1 MQDTVIIDKRELN
14 RKLAKL
20 AIPIAIQGIVSAT
33 LSMVDNLMV
42 GFLGETELAA
52 VGVGSQIFMIH
63 YMFIF
68 GLIGGSA
75 TFMAQFYGAG
85 DMPNIR
91 KVVGLDI
98 TILLGVGTLFFVA
111 VHKFMD
117 PILGFYTQDPA
128 VKVLAIQYVKICS
141 FNFFMLAI
149 SAPLE
154 MAFKAT
160 QQTSVP
166 MITSTVVFSTNTFLN
181 FVLIFGKFGAPKLG
195 VAGAALATAIARA
208 FDLVLILFF
217 TSRKWNTFR
226 GHVTSFFGWSGEL
239 VKRVI
244 KNATPTTVNEL
255 MWSLGQSMYVA
266 AFNRIGTTEFAAYQ
280 AANTV
285 ANIFSFAGFSIGDA
299 ALILVGEKL
308 GEGKK
313 DYTWEMSKHI
323 LKIGTILGV
332 LLGLSVMA
340 VAWPLG
346 HLFRLTPLGQSYTFK
361 VLLVIGAFLPLH
373 LHNGIH
379 VTGTL
384 RGGGDTRF
392 AMLAE
397 IFCVWFVAVPLAF
410 VGASIWHL
418 PIYWAVALVRVEEV
432 TKFFILTKRYI
443 SKKWMNV
450 MIKDI

>member
-1 MQDTVIIDKRELN
+1 MQATSINKTELN

-20 AIPIAIQGIVSAT
+20 AIPIAIQGVVTST
-33 LSMVDNLMV
+33 LNMVDNLMV

-63 YMFIF
+63 YMLLF

-85 DMPNIR
+85 DNKNIR
-91 KVVGLDI
+91 KVAGLDI
-98 TILLGVGTLFFVA
+98 SILFFVGTLFFIG
-111 VHKFMD
+111 VHFLLD
-117 PILGFYTQDPA
+117 PILGFYTKDPEVHA
-128 VKVLAIQYVKICS
+128 LAAQYVKINS
-141 FNFFMLAI
+141 FNFFFLAI

-160 QQTSVP
+160 QQTRVP
-166 MITSTVVFSTNTFLN
+166 MIVSSAVFTTNTVLN
-181 FVLIFGKFGAPKLG
+181 FLLIFGKLGLPKMG
-195 VAGAALATAIARA
+195 VAGAALATAIARGLDVA
-208 FDLVLILFF
+208 LILFF
-217 TSRKWNTFR
+217 VTRKRNVFIGSVR
-226 GHVTSFFGWSGEL
+226 SYFGWRVDF
-239 VKRVI
+239 VKRVVL
-244 KNATPTTVNEL
+244 NAMPTTINEL

-266 AFNRIGTTEFAAYQ
+266 AFNRIGTTAYAAFQ

-285 ANIFSFAGFSIGDA
+285 SNIFSFAGFSIGDA
-299 ALILVGEKL
+299 TLIMVGEKL

-313 DYTWEMSKHI
+313 EETWELSKH
-323 LKIGTILGV
+323 LVKVGTILGAV
-332 LLGLSVMA
+332 LGLGLML
-340 VAWPLG
+340 VAWPLA
-346 HLFRLTPLGQSYTFK
+346 HVFRLTPIGQTYAFK
-361 VLLVIGAFLPLH
+361 NMLVIGAFLVLH

-410 VGASIWHL
+410 IGASVWHL
-418 PIYWAVALVRVEEV
+418 PIYWAVALVRIEEV
-432 TKFFILTKRYI
+432 TKFFILTKRYL
-443 SKKWMNV
+443 SKKWLNV
-450 MIKDI
+450 MIKGL